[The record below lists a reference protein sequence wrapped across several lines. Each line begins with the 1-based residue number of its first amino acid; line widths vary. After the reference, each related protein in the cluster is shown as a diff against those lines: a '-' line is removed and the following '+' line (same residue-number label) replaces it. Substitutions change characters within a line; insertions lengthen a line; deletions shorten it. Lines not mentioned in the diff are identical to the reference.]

1 MLRYGSWYLLGS
13 VMVSTKLASPIMRA
27 QGSGSIIFNGSMA
40 AQQANHG
47 DPLYSAANAGMSNYT
62 KSAARKTD
70 PHRLKGD
77 GVSLTGNCHAQTSS
91 ARWGCA

>member
-1 MLRYGSWYLLGS
+1 MRSPRCTAALTLGITPHVCARYGSWYLLGS

-47 DPLYSAANAGMSNYT
+47 DPLYSAAKAGMSNYT

-70 PHRLKGD
+70 P
-77 GVSLTGNCHAQTSS
+77 
-91 ARWGCA
+91 